1 MMKAGV
7 QMDNLGTTCRLEPEP
22 AVVAVDDRI
31 ARLWA
36 RYAEKRDGEIRNEL
50 LVHYIPLVKRVVGR
64 LFASSRP
71 YVDYDDL
78 VSCGVLGMMDAI
90 ERFDPTRSVR
100 FETYAQIRIRGEI
113 IDYMRRQDWA
123 PVHVRTRIKQME
135 AAYDRVA
142 QRNGGPASDADVAA
156 ELGMDLEDMRQTLS
170 DSHFLN
176 LMYLDELLT
185 ETPVEDDTL
194 MSDNQIVSDLEKNE
208 FKEILA
214 KEIGRLTEREQ
225 MVLSLYYFD
234 ELTLREI
241 GKVLSLTESRISQ
254 IHSAAILKLR
264 ARLSR
269 QYRS

>member
-1 MMKAGV
+1 MDGQAAGQV
-7 QMDNLGTTCRLEPEP
+7 DRTPG
-22 AVVAVDDRI
+22 DDRI
-31 ARLWA
+31 ARMWGQ
-36 RYAEKRDGEIRNEL
+36 YAENRDNDLRNEL
-50 LVHYIPLVKRVVGR
+50 LLHYIPLVKRVVGR
-64 LFASSRP
+64 LFATSRP

-90 ERFDPTRSVR
+90 ERFDPARSVR

-123 PVHVRTRIKQME
+123 PVHVRTRIKQLE

-142 QRNGGPASDADVAA
+142 QRNGGPASDEEVAQ
-156 ELGMDLEDMRQTLS
+156 ELGLDVEEMRQTLS

-185 ETPVEDDTL
+185 EAPAEDERL
-194 MSDNQIVSDLEKNE
+194 VSDSQIVSDVEKTE

-214 KEIGRLTEREQ
+214 REIGRLTEREQ

-254 IHSAAILKLR
+254 IHSGAILKLR

-269 QYRS
+269 QYR

>member
-1 MMKAGV
+1 MQKTESSQIV
-7 QMDNLGTTCRLEPEP
+7 
-22 AVVAVDDRI
+22 VDDKI
-31 ARLWA
+31 ARLWTMFI
-36 RYAEKRDGEIRNEL
+36 ETRDNETRNEL
-50 LVHYIPLVKRVVGR
+50 LMHYVPLVKRVVGR

-142 QRNGGPASDADVAA
+142 QRNGGPASEQEVAL
-156 ELGMDLEDMRQTLS
+156 ELGMELEDMRQTLS

-185 ETPVEDDTL
+185 ETPVEDDRL
-194 MSDNQIVSDLEKNE
+194 MSDNQIVQDLERNE
-208 FKEILA
+208 FKAMLS

-264 ARLSR
+264 TRLTR
-269 QYRS
+269 QYR